1 MAQGFGGL
9 NLERDFDITH
19 FEEILESLM
28 YGANSAFSL
37 KFGESFKLVSSIQ
50 ML

>member
-28 YGANSAFSL
+28 HGGFMGFFSKICL
-37 KFGESFKLVSSIQ
+37 NF
-50 ML
+50 

>member
-9 NLERDFDITH
+9 NLERVFDITH

-28 YGANSAFSL
+28 LGGFLGFSL
-37 KFGESFKLVSSIQ
+37 KFD
-50 ML
+50 